1 MCVRQL
7 QRASTEGSTH
17 RAVLSLLLPL
27 VLARCRLHR
36 GNVRLARHRALV
48 LRKEACLALPRSA
61 LEALLLHREVWVLRR
76 EGRGDALLVLLLHL
90 PLLLLLLVP
99 LVGLHDAQLVVPA
112 LGVLLR
118 QLADLRLESRLC
130 FAQRQR

>member
-17 RAVLSLLLPL
+17 RAVLSLL
-27 VLARCRLHR
+27 VLARRRLHR

-61 LEALLLHREVWVLRR
+61 LEALLLHRKVRVLRR

-130 FAQRQR
+130 LAQRQR

>member
-1 MCVRQL
+1 
-7 QRASTEGSTH
+7 
-17 RAVLSLLLPL
+17 
-27 VLARCRLHR
+27 VLARRRLHR

-48 LRKEACLALPRSA
+48 LRKEACLALSRSA

-90 PLLLLLLVP
+90 ALLLLLLLVP

-130 FAQRQR
+130 FAPRQR

>member
-17 RAVLSLLLPL
+17 RAVLSLL
-27 VLARCRLHR
+27 VLARRRLHR

-48 LRKEACLALPRSA
+48 LRKEACLALPRTA
-61 LEALLLHREVWVLRR
+61 LEALLLHWEVRVLRR

-90 PLLLLLLVP
+90 ALLLLLLLLLVP

-118 QLADLRLESRLC
+118 QLPDLRLESRLRSTS
-130 FAQRQR
+130 RQR